1 MDEHRRYRERRIEA
15 QKRARAARKRRR
27 IKIAAACG
35 AALCAAVGIG
45 VFAGNS
51 LFSEGDMAVDTMAS
65 VSTESNEA
73 AAADQSLEATS
84 SIPEL
89 LAAMIQQSDNE
100 SYNELVRLESADQSF
115 SDGCHILND
124 YLETAGY
131 TDTRIYH
138 TLSPSATESESISDI
153 QNHTSVEDCGAIL
166 EKIYEGT
173 CISQEASEEM
183 LELLLGQQTVTKIP
197 AGLPEGV
204 EVANKTGE
212 TEESQHDA
220 AIIFGEETDYILCV
234 MSAEWSVSSQAVET
248 IQTISQAVYEYLNM

>member
-1 MDEHRRYRERRIEA
+1 MAQTIRI
-15 QKRARAARKRRR
+15 
-27 IKIAAACG
+27 
-35 AALCAAVGIG
+35 
-45 VFAGNS
+45 
-51 LFSEGDMAVDTMAS
+51 
-65 VSTESNEA
+65 
-73 AAADQSLEATS
+73 
-84 SIPEL
+84 SI
-89 LAAMIQQSDNE
+89 IISGQSDNE

-115 SDGCHILND
+115 SDGCHIPND

-183 LELLLGQQTVTKIP
+183 LELLLGQQNVTKIP

-248 IQTISQAVYEYLNM
+248 IQTISQVVYEYLEDI